1 MVAAWCLSTIA
12 VLTYSCNR
20 IVWRAYSVTGISSRP
35 AELSP
40 ATPSTESMVASIL
53 QTEEKT
59 AGLDWSLQP
68 VTTDIEQSHSISRH
82 RFLSVEAAQ
91 PSSILA
97 VVTTAHL
104 ALAALRHHR
113 SAGARTW
120 GLSIVSLTL
129 AAAPWLFPSVVGLAL
144 GLGGH
149 LLWFVACELLTT
161 PGSRAAFA
169 PAPAASVSAPSHI
182 EAPAATEAPLPGIS
196 AAAPRGFVQTPVIA
210 TVDETRDIKTI
221 RLVRPEGF
229 SFEAGQ
235 FVPLRVRVNG
245 GEYVRCYS
253 ISSAPQSTGY
263 LEISV
268 KRLGLISNALH
279 ATARPG
285 AILSIKA
292 PNGKFR
298 YPAGDD
304 RPIVLL
310 AGGVGITP
318 LMSMVRHAVQVE
330 PSRPVTLFYSAQD
343 ERSLAFRDDLAVL
356 GRRHPQLR
364 VIYTLTR
371 QTAPGPAFYP
381 GRIDAALLQAAIPD
395 IAHAL
400 SFICGPQPMIAAM
413 REHLMQ
419 LGVPLAQIRYEAFEA
434 AVAVSTA
441 ASAGL
446 AAVSADAAAGRART
460 APRHVRLGASSDCQ
474 MRCLPAGVRVPVRNG
489 QTLLE
494 DAEASGV
501 NVPSLCRA
509 GVCGTCRIRVTEGE
523 VDCESMTLD
532 AAERGQGYVLA
543 CVSQARTDCTVQL

>member
-1 MVAAWCLSTIA
+1 M
-12 VLTYSCNR
+12 
-20 IVWRAYSVTGISSRP
+20 
-35 AELSP
+35 
-40 ATPSTESMVASIL
+40 
-53 QTEEKT
+53 
-59 AGLDWSLQP
+59 
-68 VTTDIEQSHSISRH
+68 
-82 RFLSVEAAQ
+82 FLEAAQ

-104 ALAALRHHR
+104 ALTALRHHR
-113 SAGARTW
+113 SSGART
-120 GLSIVSLTL
+120 LVLTVVSLAL
-129 AAAPWLFPSVVGLAL
+129 SGSPWVFPSAVGLAL

-161 PGSRAAFA
+161 GGSRPTTV
-169 PAPAASVSAPSHI
+169 PAPATMSPVSAPIRALAAVS
-182 EAPAATEAPLPGIS
+182 ADTPAR
-196 AAAPRGFVQTPVIA
+196 AASTGVPRGFVQTPVIA
-210 TVDETRDIKTI
+210 TVEETRDIRTI

-235 FVPLRVRVNG
+235 FVPVRVRVG
-245 GEYVRCYS
+245 SKEFVRCYS
-253 ISSAPQSTGY
+253 ISSSPESQGY

-268 KRLGLISNALH
+268 KRQGLVSNALH

-292 PNGKFR
+292 PNGKFK

-304 RPIVLL
+304 RPMVFV

-318 LMSMVRHAVQVE
+318 LMSMLRHAVHAD
-330 PSRPVTLFYSAQD
+330 PSRPLTLFYSAQD

-371 QTAPGPAFYP
+371 QAPPGPAFYP
-381 GRIDAALLQAAIPD
+381 GRIDAALLQAAVPD
-395 IAHAL
+395 IAHAI
-400 SFICGPQPMIAAM
+400 SFICGPQAMIAAM
-413 REHLMQ
+413 REALVQ
-419 LGVPLAQIRYEAFEA
+419 LGVPLANIRYEAFEA

-446 AAVSADAAAGRART
+446 VAVGAAAAGARGRT
-460 APRHVRLGASSDCQ
+460 APPRHVRLGASSDCQ
-474 MRCLPAGVRVPVRNG
+474 MRCLPDGVRVPVRSG

-494 DAEASGV
+494 AAEACGV
-501 NVPSLCRA
+501 NVPFLCRA

-523 VDCESMTLD
+523 VECESMALD
-532 AAERGQGYVLA
+532 AAERSQGYVLA
-543 CVSQARTDCTVQL
+543 CVSQARTHCTVQL